1 MTVWPFIAIVALI
14 ALNGFFVALE
24 FALVG
29 SRRSRLEPLA
39 ADGDKAAQRSLDAIA
54 ELSVQ
59 LAGAQLGITV
69 ASLGLGL
76 VGEPAVA
83 HLLES
88 LAEHI
93 PGFPTGWIHP
103 IAAVV
108 GLLIVVFLHMVL
120 GEMVPK
126 NLTLTHP
133 ETTLRL
139 ISAPNRFYLVVARPF
154 VKILNVAANA
164 GVRLFGVEPKDELGS
179 AHTVEEL
186 AVMVAASADEGAIP
200 SYAAELLAGVLEF
213 GGREVASI
221 MVPRS
226 EIGVIPRSSTVAEA
240 EAIVLDRG
248 HSRVPVLGEG
258 GLDDVLGFLHAK
270 DLLALPPS
278 ANDRPIPPRLVR
290 RMLVVPR
297 ERSLEDLLLAMRRSR
312 VHFALVTE
320 DDGATAGI
328 VTLDDLLEELV
339 GDITD
344 DTE

>member
-1 MTVWPFIAIVALI
+1 MTVWPFVAIVALI

-24 FALVG
+24 FALVA

-93 PGFPTGWIHP
+93 PGFPTGWVHP

-139 ISAPNRFYLVVARPF
+139 ISAPNRLYLLVARPF

-164 GVRLFGVEPKDELGS
+164 GVRVFGVEPTDELGS
-179 AHTVEEL
+179 AHTAEEL
-186 AVMVAASADEGAIP
+186 AVMVAASRRRGGDPELRRR
-200 SYAAELLAGVLEF
+200 AAGRRARVR
-213 GGREVASI
+213 GREVASI
-221 MVPRS
+221 MVP
-226 EIGVIPRSSTVAEA
+226 EAQIGVIST
-240 EAIVLDRG
+240 R
-248 HSRVPVLGEG
+248 
-258 GLDDVLGFLHAK
+258 LH
-270 DLLALPPS
+270 
-278 ANDRPIPPRLVR
+278 R
-290 RMLVVPR
+290 
-297 ERSLEDLLLAMRRSR
+297 RRSR
-312 VHFALVTE
+312 GHRARPGPLA
-320 DDGATAGI
+320 GAGAGGGRARRRARLPPRQGPPCPTAERRRPTHAPAAGAAHA
-328 VTLDDLLEELV
+328 
-339 GDITD
+339 GGAA
-344 DTE
+344 